1 MAHLVV
7 GVIFIVE
14 YLKDEGIKV
23 LTSPPPLL
31 KKKKII
37 SGGFSL
43 VAFTLKVLILIV
55 FIKLYRS

>member
-14 YLKDEGIKV
+14 YLKDEDFKV

-31 KKKKII
+31 KIKKIYI
-37 SGGFSL
+37 SGGFFKGFYVESID
-43 VAFTLKVLILIV
+43 FDC
-55 FIKLYRS
+55 FY